1 MPVIPELLTRSGGQ
15 PDAAELER
23 RLLAGEPLLAESANH
38 RMQVVDVLESYGV
51 VLDAYSRNLIYQA
64 ERQFL
69 NPLPIFKYLDGDHSL
84 AKIWRHLIHDRI
96 NFEYAEYCMRSML
109 WHGTGGLDAYLDSEE
124 FQQNCAAII
133 QQKTKRD
140 PLLAALNP
148 LFPDFLPELI
158 RTAATTHAL
167 GQFWRVMSD
176 LFLDLAVADQQ
187 GRLASIDDVVEFIKA
202 GLVAAAAN
210 PISYG
215 VTVAGQAFWVLPP
228 QANLTFLMD
237 VAVPYVEAVFL
248 RGTPFLGTVSFN
260 AQARQIPPDQGA
272 FAYGALYADPLPSMG
287 AGIPP
292 SLLMQDMY
300 RHLPSRLHAWYHT
313 QGRGEGDVRVK
324 ICMSFQKAMFCVTN
338 AAIRGTFPH
347 PLSSVDPGERAANQA
362 YAAAWSG
369 RLSQAR
375 TDCLSVLDEA
385 SPEDA
390 GAVVPRR
397 TQGVT

>member
-15 PDAAELER
+15 PTAQELEQ
-23 RLLAGEPLLAESANH
+23 RLLAGEALLAESPDH
-38 RMQVVDVLESYGV
+38 TMQVVDVLESYGI

-64 ERQFL
+64 EEQFL
-69 NPLPIFKYLDGDHSL
+69 NPFPIFKYLDGDPSPG
-84 AKIWRHLIHDRI
+84 KIWRHLNHDRI
-96 NFEYAEYCMRSML
+96 NFEYAEYCMRAML
-109 WHGTGGLDAYLDSEE
+109 WHGTGGLDAYLDSEA
-124 FQQNCAAII
+124 FQASCRAII
-133 QQKTKRD
+133 RRKAGRD
-140 PLLAALNP
+140 PLLALLNP
-148 LFPDFLPELI
+148 LFPQFLPELI

-176 LFLDLAVADQQ
+176 LFLDLAKAEHEGTVV
-187 GRLASIDDVVEFIKA
+187 SVDDVVEFIKD

-210 PISYG
+210 PITYRVRLG
-215 VTVAGQAFWVLPP
+215 DQDFWVLPP
-228 QANLTFLMD
+228 EAGLTFLVD

-260 AQARQIPPDQGA
+260 AQARQISPDQSS
-272 FAYGALYADPLPSMG
+272 FAYGALFADPLPTMG

-300 RHLPSRLHAWYHT
+300 RHLPERLHSWYQT
-313 QGRGEGDVRVK
+313 RGRGEGDVRVK

-347 PLSSVDPGERAANQA
+347 PLSSTDPQEQGANQA
-362 YAAAWSG
+362 YAGAWAG

-375 TDCLSVLDEA
+375 TDCLDEGQA
-385 SPEDA
+385 
-390 GAVVPRR
+390 
-397 TQGVT
+397 